1 LNKFKEFYVSAIS
14 GNPRDLFN
22 QLDLCEKHGLTGVHI
37 DVMDGNFVPRFGLHM
52 ELIAEIIQSTGLLTE
67 IHLMSVN
74 TEAQLPQILNLGVNR
89 VIVHVEAV
97 SHPHRILSE
106 IKSYGVESGIALNPG
121 TPLESLDY
129 LSDVFDLVLLM
140 AINPGVPKHSMIEST
155 FTKISQ
161 LKKKMVNGFEG
172 KKISID
178 GGVSFSNMSDLYKEG
193 ADVLIGGSGTIFSSS
208 GTIEENLRRVVE
220 LLKS

>member
-1 LNKFKEFYVSAIS
+1 MNKFKEFYVSAIS